1 MGSVCGP
8 LELTGAPEP
17 AIVHRAAHAI
27 HMQMRSAEEEGGSGG
42 GEGGRGGGVG
52 RAGVRHRADDASF
65 CASAC
70 KSAESET
77 FV

>member
-1 MGSVCGP
+1 MGSVFGP

-17 AIVHRAAHAI
+17 PIVHRAAHAI
-27 HMQMRSAEEEGGSGG
+27 HMQMRSRRGRGEGSGV
-42 GEGGRGGGVG
+42 EGGVG
-52 RAGVRHRADDASF
+52 PGCVIQQMTGAF

-77 FV
+77 FVWFH